1 MSEPAYDI
9 FVSYARADDEIPA
22 GARNGWV
29 TTLVKELNKVLRRK
43 LGGSGARIWMDHHLA
58 ANADV
63 LNTLLATLRS
73 SRILLLVMSPGYHQ
87 SVWCQ
92 RELGNFLSQSAA
104 EKHKDNVSVVDLEP
118 VPREAWHSALQALTT
133 MRFWEREFTDKAPRP
148 LGFPVPKP
156 DEDNP
161 YWRNVNELAH
171 LIAEYLR
178 QKSARAPESRAAILL
193 AETTDDLLRHRE
205 AVAMFLRQQGFDVLP
220 SADYPRDSRAAFV
233 SAVQRDL
240 ARSVAFVQL
249 LGPYEG
255 RKPPDDPTEFVVLQA
270 AEVLLLQQ
278 QRAMPIFQ
286 WRTPEVEPERIANPM
301 YRELVCRHTVQ
312 TGGLEQFKQEILRAL
327 QRQSPPAPDQPPP
340 APPGG
345 PTGPATSTIRDITD
359 LCIYVNADPVDSD
372 IASQVSDSLTD
383 MGVTAFLSPG
393 PEPGQPPEQVRSAQQ
408 ELLEECSG
416 VVLVYGQ
423 TPATWVQ
430 AQFAFTRRVVAPRL
444 RGVWGAL
451 LDVAPQSRPPAPLR
465 SPHLLP
471 LDCRH
476 GLDPG
481 KLARFVELLRQ
492 NGGSHA

>member
-1 MSEPAYDI
+1 MAEPAYDI
-9 FVSYARADDEIPA
+9 FVSYAHADDEIPA
-22 GARNGWV
+22 GAKNGWV
-29 TTLVKELNKVLRRK
+29 TTLVEELNKVLRRK
-43 LGGSGARIWMDHHLA
+43 LGGSGARIWMDHQLA
-58 ANADV
+58 ANANV
-63 LNTLLATLRS
+63 LDTLLATLRG

-87 SVWCQ
+87 SEWCQ
-92 RELGNFLSQSAA
+92 RELGNFLAQSAA
-104 EKHKDNVSVVDLEP
+104 EKHKDNVFVVDFEP

-133 MRFWEREFTDKAPRP
+133 IRFWERGFTDQAPRP

-178 QKSARAPESRAAILL
+178 QHAARPPESRAAILL
-193 AETTDDLLRHRE
+193 AETTEDLLDHRD
-205 AVAMFLRQQGFDVLP
+205 AVAVFLRQQGVDVLP
-220 SADYPRDSRAAFV
+220 SVDYPRDSRAAFV

-240 ARSVAFVQL
+240 ARSLAFVQL

-255 RKPPDDPTEFVVLQA
+255 RRPPDDPATFVVLQA
-270 AEVLLLQQ
+270 DQALLLQQ
-278 QRAMPIFQ
+278 QRAVPILQ
-286 WRTPEVEPERIANPM
+286 WRTPEVEPERIANPT
-301 YRELVCRHTVQ
+301 YRELVGRHTVQ

-327 QRQSPPAPDQPPP
+327 QPQPLPSS
-340 APPGG
+340 APPSSERR
-345 PTGPATSTIRDITD
+345 PTEPASGTTRDIDGTD
-359 LCIYVNADPVDSD
+359 VCIYVNADQVDSA

-383 MGVTAFLSPG
+383 MGVKAFLSPE
-393 PEPGQPPEQVRSAQQ
+393 PDPGQPPEKMRGAQQ
-408 ELLEECSG
+408 ALLEECSG

-430 AQFAFTRRVVAPRL
+430 AQFAFTRRVIAPRK

-451 LDVAPQSRPPAPLR
+451 LDVAPQSRPRAPLR
-465 SPHLLP
+465 SPNLLT
-471 LDCRH
+471 LDCRQ
-476 GLDPG
+476 GLDTS